1 MGNKTRRVYENG
13 KVRLYIFLFLGR
25 CCVLCSRS
33 MLPGHALTRGSSGTL
48 NSFLGHFADPTL
60 RLEGLD
66 VGKYAVVAAPQVFI
80 NLEAQLMLKD

>member
-13 KVRLYIFLFLGR
+13 KVQQYIFLFLGR

-33 MLPGHALTRGSSGTL
+33 MLPGHALTGGSSGTL
-48 NSFLGHFADPTL
+48 NGLLGHFADPTFG
-60 RLEGLD
+60 LEGLD
-66 VGKYAVVAAPQVFI
+66 VEKYAVVAALQVLI